1 MAENGGKMH
10 DTLVSDESKSTAD
23 VVFERLHEDMA
34 TLAILPGSKISE
46 ADVARR
52 FGVSR
57 QPVRDAFRRLHNL
70 DLLEI
75 RPQRATVVRRF
86 SLAEIETVRF
96 VRLAV
101 ELEVMERA
109 CQIWD
114 QARADDL
121 AKNLNEQSD
130 ALAAGNAGR
139 FHDLDYGFHRRI
151 CELSGLLNA
160 FKTINTCKR
169 KVDRLCVLSL
179 TSNESVATILQD
191 HRDIAD
197 ALARRSAQDARAL
210 VRLHT
215 SRLDPTIA
223 EIHEVHGNYFQ

>member
-1 MAENGGKMH
+1 MH
-10 DTLVSDESKSTAD
+10 DTLVIGESKSTAD
-23 VVFERLHEDMA
+23 VVFERLHEEIV

-57 QPVRDAFRRLHNL
+57 QPARDAFRRLHNL

-86 SLAEIETVRF
+86 SLEEIETTRF

-109 CQIWD
+109 CQLWD
-114 QARADDL
+114 GARADRL
-121 AKNLNEQSD
+121 ARNLDEQSD
-130 ALAAGNAGR
+130 ALAAGDAGL
-139 FHDLDYGFHRRI
+139 FHELDYGFHKLI
-151 CELSGLLNA
+151 CDLSDLPKA
-160 FKTINTCKR
+160 FETINQCKR

-179 TSNESVATILQD
+179 SNNQSVADVLDD
-191 HRDIAD
+191 HRAIAS
-197 ALARRSAQDARAL
+197 ALGRRSAQDARAL
-210 VRLHT
+210 IRLHV
-215 SRLDPTIA
+215 SRLDQTIA
-223 EIHEVHGNYFQ
+223 EIHRAHTDYFQ